1 MIVNFLLHVLS
12 NEESEK
18 VQALL
23 CIGIAKLLL
32 AGMIGEERVCR
43 LLQRSYTVI
52 ELIQLCR
59 C

>member
-1 MIVNFLLHVLS
+1 MIINFLLHVLS

-32 AGMIGEERVCR
+32 AGMIGEERV
-43 LLQRSYTVI
+43 Y
-52 ELIQLCR
+52 
-59 C
+59 